1 MPSGQI
7 FVELGPHDLVW
18 IEPTWKEHPSCKAI
32 RSAYAVIANGDFIRE
47 PLSVCPVLTWI
58 PLGRHK
64 IVVPA
69 QG

>member
-1 MPSGQI
+1 MASRDI
-7 FVELGPHDLVW
+7 LVELGPHDLVW
-18 IEPTWKEHPSCKAI
+18 IEPTWKEHHSCKAI

-47 PLSVCPVLTWI
+47 PLSGCPELTWI

-69 QG
+69 